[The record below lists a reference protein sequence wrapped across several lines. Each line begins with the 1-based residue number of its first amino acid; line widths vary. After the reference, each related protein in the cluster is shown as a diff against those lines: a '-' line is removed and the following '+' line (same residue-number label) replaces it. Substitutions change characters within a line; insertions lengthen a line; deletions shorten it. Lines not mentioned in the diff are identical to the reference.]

1 MTAVA
6 VTRVRNEGDL
16 IEAFVRHTATYCSH
30 HVLLDN
36 GSTDSTMPILHA
48 LQAEGLPLTILA
60 TNSPHFCE
68 QQQNTALFM
77 LAKARFA
84 PDWVLCLDA
93 DEFVIGDLAAVN
105 ECGCNIVSLPLIDY
119 YPTAG
124 DDAADLLVPRRVR
137 HRQRGISAWKV
148 FVAGSHATDGYTIEA
163 GNHGVLLGGWKM
175 PAKQARGMSLAHY
188 ARRSSW
194 QMAAKSVIGRLRMV
208 ATRKALADGNM
219 AHHYSGPIDQLRTDP
234 EAFLQQAEAGLT
246 TAEPLVD
253 QPAVYKGGELRYTKP
268 RSEPA
273 AAVASVVAWAA
284 MLAEQHQQL
293 MDGSEDAQRIA
304 HRLSLTWS
312 GLDREFAE

>member
-6 VTRVRNEGDL
+6 VTRIRNEGDVV
-16 IEAFVRHTATYCSH
+16 EAFVRHTANYCSH

-36 GSTDSTMPILHA
+36 GSTDATMPILHA
-48 LQAEGLPLTILA
+48 LKAEGLPLTILS
-60 TNSPHFCE
+60 TGSPHFCE

-93 DEFVIGDLAAVN
+93 DEFVIGDIAAVN
-105 ECGCNIVSLPLIDY
+105 ECGCSVVSLPLIDY

-124 DDAADLLVPRRVR
+124 DDADDLLVPRRIR

-148 FVAGSHATDGYTIEA
+148 FVGGTHATDGYTIEA

-175 PAKQARGMSLAHY
+175 PARQARGMSLAHF
-188 ARRSSW
+188 ARRSPW

-208 ATRKALADGNM
+208 ATRRALATGNLG
-219 AHHYSGPIDQLRTDP
+219 HHYTGVVEQVTADP
-234 EAFLQQAEAGLT
+234 EAFLEHAAAGLT
-246 TAEPLVD
+246 TDEPLVD
-253 QPAVYKGGELRYTKP
+253 QPIKYRGGELRYTNP

-273 AAVASVVAWAA
+273 AAVASVVAWAS
-284 MLAEQHQQL
+284 MLAEQHQLL
-293 MDGSEDAQRIA
+293 MDGSEEAQRIA
-304 HRLSLTWS
+304 HRMSLTWA
-312 GLDREFAE
+312 GLERESPE